1 MSIVGQCAV
10 DPVTGISGDIYNAWT
25 GDTGSGIDSR
35 VLVTGSAPRAR
46 IAAQIVA
53 IATSILSGP
62 STLPGTWLVSSK
74 AADFTAAVW
83 TRYAVDTTSSD
94 VTATL
99 PAASTCAGKGIFF
112 KKIAA
117 AHNMIVAS
125 TDLIDGSAAL
135 TYTALWSP
143 LTLYSTGATW
153 YTA

>member
-1 MSIVGQCAV
+1 MSYT
-10 DPVTGISGDIYNAWT
+10 P
-25 GDTGSGIDSR
+25 
-35 VLVTGSAPRAR
+35 SAQA
-46 IAAQIVA
+46 IAATALLNTNLTTCPAPGPFAATTATGATALPFQCVVDALIPVIEA
-53 IATSILSGP
+53 IP
-62 STLPGTWLVSSK
+62 TLPGTWLVSSK

-83 TRYAVDTTSSD
+83 TRYAVNTTIAD

-112 KKIAA
+112 KKIASA
-117 AHNMIVAS
+117 NNMVIAS